1 MGGIFSSVRNLIM
14 TLLNRVSSQP
24 SISTGAKLELWVAV
38 GSRLHMV
45 KGRYHIAVCNW
56 FYRVVTVIIN
66 ITEKAKLVSPTL

>member
-1 MGGIFSSVRNLIM
+1 MAH
-14 TLLNRVSSQP
+14 LNRTPSQP

-45 KGRYHIAVCNW
+45 KGRYHIAVRNW
-56 FYRVVTVIIN
+56 FYRVVVILIIN